1 MKLDLY
7 QVDAFTDKTFG
18 GNPAAVCP
26 LEAWLPD
33 ELMQNIAAEN
43 NLSETAFFVPDGD
56 RFHLRW
62 FTPTA
67 EVDLCGHA
75 TLAAAYVIFEKLN
88 YGQEIIRFDSKSGE
102 LTVEKT
108 ANGLMMDFPA
118 WHVEQVAEHNAL
130 ITAMGKP
137 PKAIYQGTYWVA
149 EFETQQDVENLTP
162 DFKALQ
168 SIEDIDFLI
177 ITAPSDQNDID
188 FVSRFFCPKYGID
201 EDPVT
206 GSAHCILTPFWSNR
220 LNKNSLHA
228 LQISKRMGYIHCES
242 ANDRVHLTGQA
253 TLYLQGTIYV

>member
-62 FTPTA
+62 CTPAA

-108 ANGLMMDFPA
+108 ENGLMMDFPA
-118 WHVEQVAEHNAL
+118 WHVEQVAEHDAL
-130 ITAMGKP
+130 TKAMGKA
-137 PKAIYQGTYWVA
+137 PKAINQGTYWVA
-149 EFETQQDVENLTP
+149 EFETRQDVENLTP

-220 LNKNSLHA
+220 LNKNSLNA
-228 LQISKRMGYIHCES
+228 LQVSKRKGYIHCES
-242 ANDRVHLTGQA
+242 ANDRVRLTGQA
-253 TLYLQGTIYV
+253 TLYLQGSIYV